1 MSLFSEITEESFKDA
16 REKLL
21 HIADLPNIL
30 REIAKDQEICAK
42 DDRTSFK
49 QGIAEQMEY
58 KATCLRKWATEVER
72 WCKDSTYILKMM
84 GERIKNKKGQ
94 LI

>member
-1 MSLFSEITEESFKDA
+1 MSLSSEITEESFKDA
-16 REKLL
+16 REKPY
-21 HIADLPNIL
+21 IADLPNIL
-30 REIAKDQEICAK
+30 REIAKDQEIRAK
-42 DDRTSFK
+42 DDRASFK

-84 GERIKNKKGQ
+84 GKE
-94 LI
+94 